1 MSEEVTTSTTGL
13 RVPRKLLVNDVI
25 SGLIMAIVTIPGA
38 IANGVLAGVNPVYGL
53 YTIMTATPIAALFT
67 SSVIMNV
74 DSTSATSLATFD
86 AIGGIPEDEQLAYI
100 VVLGLLVGLFML
112 LFGFLK
118 LGFLVRFISN
128 SVMTGFLA
136 GLGVLTILG
145 QVGDFTGYHSEAPNK
160 VFQFIDALFHISE
173 WDAATAVVGS
183 LTIFLILIINRTRLE
198 KFSFAIAVVLMTM
211 LVAWL
216 RPETAAIV
224 SDISEIPRSVPMP
237 NLPDLSLVPA
247 MILPALTIAIIALV
261 QAAGVSGS
269 IPNPD
274 GDYPDPSGD
283 FRGQGAGN
291 FVMGLFGGIPAGGSL
306 SGTALIQNIGGK
318 SRWANVFT
326 GIFAAIAVMLIAPF
340 IEAIPMATLAGLL
353 IVVGFGMIKWP
364 RIETVLHTGQVPMAI
379 MIITFIFTLFTPLQ
393 VAVAVGVAVHVM
405 VYIYRS
411 AEAVRLE
418 RVLLLEDGTMVEESL
433 PEELPSGEI
442 VAILPVGSLFFAGA
456 AEFEEHLPEIGDA
469 HRRVVIIGLRDRDE
483 VGSTFINIIRRY
495 TKQLLAQDNKLMLGG
510 MNDKVI
516 EQLARTDLLDLIGEE
531 NIFPVE
537 KQYGAA
543 LKKAVVAAQQWIDAG
558 SPEGGH
564 ESQQENTGYGPHGT

>member
-1 MSEEVTTSTTGL
+1 
-13 RVPRKLLVNDVI
+13 
-25 SGLIMAIVTIPGA
+25 
-38 IANGVLAGVNPVYGL
+38 
-53 YTIMTATPIAALFT
+53 
-67 SSVIMNV
+67 MNV

-86 AIGGIPEDEQLAYI
+86 AIGSIPEDEQLAYI

-112 LFGFLK
+112 LFGILK

-145 QVGDFTGYHSEAPNK
+145 QVGDFSGYHSEAPNK
-160 VFQFIDALFHISE
+160 VFQLVDALFHISE
-173 WDAATAVVGS
+173 WDAATVVIGS

-198 KFSFAIAVVLMTM
+198 KFSFVIAVVLMTV
-211 LVAWL
+211 LVALL

-224 SDISEIPRSVPMP
+224 SDISEIPRSLPAP
-237 NLPDLSLVPA
+237 NLPDFSLIPA

-261 QAAGVSGS
+261 QAAGVSSS

-274 GDYPDPSGD
+274 GEYPDPSGD
-283 FRGQGAGN
+283 FRGQGTGN
-291 FVMGLFGGIPAGGSL
+291 FVMGFFGGIPAGGSL
-306 SGTALIQNIGGK
+306 SGTSLIQNIGGR

-364 RIETVLHTGQVPMAI
+364 RIEIVLHTGQVPTAI

-393 VAVAVGVAVHVM
+393 VAVAVGVALHVI

-433 PEELPSGEI
+433 PKELPSGEI

-469 HRRVVIIGLRDRDE
+469 HRTVVIIGLRDRDE

-495 TKQLLAQDNKLMLGG
+495 AKQLLVQDNKIMLGG

-537 KQYGAA
+537 RQYGAA
-543 LKKAVVAAQQWIDAG
+543 LKKAVVAAQQWIDVGPSNGAMSHNKKIQAMG
-558 SPEGGH
+558 RMLR
-564 ESQQENTGYGPHGT
+564 NTLKAMLGTRQSEKTPTRLTI